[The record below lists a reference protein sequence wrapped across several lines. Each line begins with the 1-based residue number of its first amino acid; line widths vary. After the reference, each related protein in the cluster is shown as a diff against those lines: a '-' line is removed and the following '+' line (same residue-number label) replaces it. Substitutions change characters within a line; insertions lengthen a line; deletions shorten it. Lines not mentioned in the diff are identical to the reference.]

1 MSRLNINFET
11 PHFTAD
17 QSLLDY
23 ISTKLAKAENYF
35 DNIQSI
41 DVYLKLENSGQVK
54 QKQVDL
60 KLRVPG
66 KTLLAS
72 GEDKSFEAAYDQA
85 AGALKKQILK
95 YKERLRASK

>member
-17 QSLLDY
+17 KSLLDH
-23 ISTKLAKAENYF
+23 ITNKLAKAENYF

-54 QKQVDL
+54 DKLIDL

-72 GEDKSFEAAYDQA
+72 GADKSFEAAYDQA
-85 AGALKKQILK
+85 ASALKRQILK